1 MAGLPEDALTA
12 PAASTSVIPWPE
24 AEPPT
29 YLRICPLPASQSWKD
44 LHMTRGPVPMPVARA
59 QAGAVAAGFEHSCSD
74 GTGWLLHTLAASL
87 HDDAVIGES
96 GTGYGVGSAWLL
108 SGSAGSRLVT
118 VELDEGR
125 ARSAGELLDREFGD
139 RACVLHDNWTA
150 LSDHAPFAL
159 LFCDGGGKVQN
170 PQAVIDLVAPGG
182 WLVLDDFT
190 PSSNWPPLF
199 HGQLDETR
207 WAYLSSPL
215 LTSTSVEVSPTESAL
230 VAVRRLL

>member
-1 MAGLPEDALTA
+1 
-12 PAASTSVIPWPE
+12 
-24 AEPPT
+24 
-29 YLRICPLPASQSWKD
+29 
-44 LHMTRGPVPMPVARA
+44 MTRGPLPMPVARA
-59 QAGAVAAGFEHSCSD
+59 QAEAVAAGFEHSCSD

-87 HDDAVIGES
+87 HEDAAIGES

-108 SGSAGSRLVT
+108 SGSAAATRLVT
-118 VELDEGR
+118 VELDEAR

-190 PSSNWPPLF
+190 PSPNSPPLF

-207 WAYLSSPL
+207 WTYLSSPHF
-215 LTSTSVEVSPTESAL
+215 TSTTVEVSPTESVL
-230 VAVRRLL
+230 LAVRRRL